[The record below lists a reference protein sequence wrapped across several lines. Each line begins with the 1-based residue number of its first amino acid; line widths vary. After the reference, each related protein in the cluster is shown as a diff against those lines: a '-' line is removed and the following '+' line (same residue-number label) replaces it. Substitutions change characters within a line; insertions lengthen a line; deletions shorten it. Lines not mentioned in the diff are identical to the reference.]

1 MTTGTV
7 VNMDKLILEII
18 ADFPA
23 WKGDTYRLASLIVE
37 TQKELD
43 RAAVAVISPEA
54 AEAI

>member
-1 MTTGTV
+1 
-7 VNMDKLILEII
+7 MDKSILAII
-18 ADFPA
+18 ADFHL

-43 RAAVAVISPEA
+43 RAAVAAISPEA

>member
-1 MTTGTV
+1 
-7 VNMDKLILEII
+7 MDKLILEII

-43 RAAVAVISPEA
+43 RAAVAAISPEA